1 MRTQGSTGL
10 IIKGCLFENCTS
22 EAVGVGFGGAIYASS
37 YMSMSDTTVREC
49 HGWIVLAVAWSMVVT
64 RTTFERC
71 YSDNG
76 ILIHV
81 LEEAS
86 LEMTDST
93 IVGCNAGSTGIKV
106 DGQATFSGVSIVD
119 SASHTRFE
127 HLTAY
132 IYVSADDDYM
142 RASFIYAAADSN
154 VSFHG
159 MSMTNV
165 TCEYE
170 TVCVADMIAAEES
183 ATVSLTRHILR
194 QRHVK
199 PILHPRRMT
208 LPFFTHVT
216 WLPSPLPT
224 PHDSHLPPLVTRA
237 MICSRWTLRR

>member
-1 MRTQGSTGL
+1 VRTQGSTGL

-49 HGWIVLAVAWSMVVT
+49 HGWIVLAVASSMVVT

-71 YSDNG
+71 YSENG

-81 LEEAS
+81 LAEAN
-86 LEMTDST
+86 LELTDST
-93 IVGCNAGSTGIKV
+93 VVGCNAGSAGIKV

-119 SASHTRFE
+119 STSHTRFNRV
-127 HLTAY
+127 TGYA
-132 IYVSADDDYM
+132 YVSADDDYM

-159 MSMTNV
+159 MYMTNV
-165 TCEYE
+165 TCEYD
-170 TVCVADMIAAEES
+170 TICVADMITAEES

-194 QRHVK
+194 QRHVT
-199 PILHPRRMT
+199 PILHPRHMA
-208 LPFFTHVT
+208 
-216 WLPSPLPT
+216 PT
-224 PHDSHLPPLVTRA
+224 PPAHATRLPPCTTRHT
-237 MICSRWTLRR
+237 RHDLF